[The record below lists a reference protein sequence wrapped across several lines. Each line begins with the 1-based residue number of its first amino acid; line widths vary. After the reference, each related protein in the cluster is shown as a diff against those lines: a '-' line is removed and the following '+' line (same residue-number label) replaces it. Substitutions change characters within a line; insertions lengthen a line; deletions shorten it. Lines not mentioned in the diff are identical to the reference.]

1 MEGTLI
7 SSSLQK
13 PVVYTKPWFL
23 ALACIGLV
31 PMVALVTR
39 LLSMVNQARRLL
51 DCVDGEKPGYV
62 GSVIPEIAE
71 IDAYELC
78 DLRN

>member
-1 MEGTLI
+1 
-7 SSSLQK
+7 
-13 PVVYTKPWFL
+13 
-23 ALACIGLV
+23 
-31 PMVALVTR
+31 MVALVTR

-51 DCVDGEKPGYV
+51 DCVDGEKPGYYV